1 MACKQQKLTC
11 SSGFAINSGYN
22 YTFNVNANIDLSA
35 GTVHFNIKSK
45 NDPSYLFQLT
55 NTNDDSISGLF
66 EVNMSNGVFDVNI
79 IGLDS
84 EGEYV
89 ELLNSDSRHYG
100 GSDIGNSR
108 ISTIPREHKDRPHQL
123 LLDLPPLAGLI
134 LARA

>member
-35 GTVHFNIKSK
+35 GTVHFNIKSN

-84 EGEYV
+84 EGISGVKVYECYF
-89 ELLNSDSRHYG
+89 DSPNG
-100 GSDIGNSR
+100 KEALFEGSIEFYKGV
-108 ISTIPREHKDRPHQL
+108 I
-123 LLDLPPLAGLI
+123 
-134 LARA
+134 